1 MWSCLAVWKG
11 HPRSPAPPRP
21 PPTRRFMP
29 AAWLGLPPLPLA
41 SPTLSVN
48 TFHATLTTT
57 MQHHLD
63 VDSSVVPVPTR
74 HHRVNTLCR
83 HQKLKFDRVE
93 MSQKMKEIV
102 DQLKPLCAK
111 VSAILNIEL
120 LDSSRSIVQC
130 IGTSLDTW
138 FSKGQWPTPS
148 NRNAMMS
155 RPITTPEFIEPK
167 LYGREDEKTDIIFD
181 ITKGKY
187 CEKNLT
193 VLPIVGPG
201 A

>member
-1 MWSCLAVWKG
+1 VQ
-11 HPRSPAPPRP
+11 APE
-21 PPTRRFMP
+21 
-29 AAWLGLPPLPLA
+29 
-41 SPTLSVN
+41 
-48 TFHATLTTT
+48 
-57 MQHHLD
+57 
-63 VDSSVVPVPTR
+63 
-74 HHRVNTLCR
+74 
-83 HQKLKFDRVE
+83 LKFDRVE

-193 VLPIVGPG
+193 VLLVGPG
-201 A
+201 GIGKTTQHNTYIMILKFRAILN